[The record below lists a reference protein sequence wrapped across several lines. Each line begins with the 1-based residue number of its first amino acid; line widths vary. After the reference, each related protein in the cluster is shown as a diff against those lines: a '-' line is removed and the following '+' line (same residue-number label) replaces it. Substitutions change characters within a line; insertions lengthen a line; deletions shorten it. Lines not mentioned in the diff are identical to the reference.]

1 MYPVLFTIGSFEIR
15 AWGIM
20 VSLGVLAG
28 TLVASKLAAK
38 RGISADTIFNY
49 VLYAFISGLLGAR
62 IWEVV
67 FSWQNFADN
76 PMAALKFWS
85 GGLSIQ
91 GAVAGGLIFTLWF
104 VKRNRLDFWTFADI
118 LAPGLVL
125 GQAIGRLG
133 CFLNGDAYGIPTDS
147 WLGVVYKPGTPAYDT
162 YGAVPLV
169 PAELLEGAGDLLIF
183 ALLLVLFINRRHFN
197 GLVALV
203 YFVTYSLL
211 RFILEFWRGD
221 SLMIGGLLKAAQI
234 SSLVIAAVAV
244 CLILVR
250 ARSQKQVRK
259 YP

>member
-1 MYPVLFTIGSFEIR
+1 
-15 AWGIM
+15 
-20 VSLGVLAG
+20 
-28 TLVASKLAAK
+28 
-38 RGISADTIFNY
+38 
-49 VLYAFISGLLGAR
+49 
-62 IWEVV
+62 
-67 FSWQNFADN
+67 
-76 PMAALKFWS
+76 
-85 GGLSIQ
+85 
-91 GAVAGGLIFTLWF
+91 
-104 VKRNRLDFWTFADI
+104 
-118 LAPGLVL
+118 
-125 GQAIGRLG
+125 
-133 CFLNGDAYGIPTDS
+133 
-147 WLGVVYKPGTPAYDT
+147 VVYKPGTPAYDT